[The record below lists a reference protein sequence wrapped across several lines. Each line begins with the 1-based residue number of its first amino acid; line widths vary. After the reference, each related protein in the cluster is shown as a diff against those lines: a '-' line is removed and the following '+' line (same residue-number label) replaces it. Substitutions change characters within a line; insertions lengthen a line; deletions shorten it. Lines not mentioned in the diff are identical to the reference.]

1 MRTKENYVGVNI
13 FKILWQKKWLFI
25 CYIFLLLLSVAISF
39 LTVVVTAKAL
49 ECLTIGDYD
58 QLLFYGIF
66 TIMFALLLSIKD
78 IVSRLILIRMELYT
92 LNKIEDKICQRLYK
106 ICNPVYSSMSSGAM
120 ANRVNR
126 LPSET
131 FSQLM
136 NISNYIVNML
146 YSVCIIVFVACLN
159 YIIGIMVIGAILLI
173 AGFRIIVDKVDN
185 KNWRIMH
192 NADEKMSGKITETV
206 RGHKDIKCL
215 DLDENIN
222 KEVNA
227 TIIDYVDKKRNWD
240 VSFSILNSLTNIII
254 SLYIF
259 AMVFVAIILYEQY
272 FLSYFAF
279 IYILNYYNS
288 VRDMAREVSDL
299 MRQVTQFRN
308 NQRRIS
314 QIFRDDLMPIETFG
328 SYHLGDVKGEIE
340 FKDIFYKYEHIDL
353 NKILDDDMKKLEKK
367 KKKRKDKK
375 KEKEKEEIKEPKI
388 VLNGFNLKIK
398 AGEKI
403 AFVGK
408 SGCGKSTLVAMLS
421 KSIVPTSGQILLD
434 GVPYNDLDS
443 DSIRGNI
450 TVINQFPYVYYMSL
464 RDNISIVKPDASDEE
479 ILQAC
484 EKANLTE
491 FIKDLPYGLDTMLG
505 ENGVKL
511 SGGQKQRIAIAR
523 AFLRNTRILVFDEST
538 SSLDNFS
545 QKIVQDNIDAI
556 KNRTVIIVAHRLSTI
571 INCDRIVFID
581 EGKVEAVGK
590 FDELI
595 NTSAKFAN
603 LYKVRSK

>member
-25 CYIFLLLLSVAISF
+25 CYILLLLLSVALSF
-39 LTVVVTAKAL
+39 LTIVVTAKAL
-49 ECLTIGDYD
+49 ECLTVGDYG
-58 QLLFYGIF
+58 QLLFYGVY

-78 IVSRLILIRMELYT
+78 IARRLLLVRMELYT
-92 LNKIEDKICQRLYK
+92 LNKIEDKICERLYK
-106 ICNPVYSSMSSGAM
+106 ICNSVYSSISSGSM
-120 ANRVNR
+120 ARRVNSV
-126 LPSET
+126 PSES
-131 FSQLM
+131 FGALID
-136 NISNYIVNML
+136 ISNSIVNML
-146 YSVCIIVFVACLN
+146 YSVCIIVFVCFLN

-173 AGFRIIVDKVDN
+173 AGLRLIVDKIDN

-192 NADEKMSGKITETV
+192 NADEKMCGKITETV

-227 TIIDYVDKKRNWD
+227 TINDYVDKAKNWD
-240 VSFSILNSLTNIII
+240 VVFSTLNSITNIII

-259 AMVFVAIILYEQY
+259 SMVFVAIILYEHY

-288 VRDMAREVSDL
+288 VRSMAYDLSNL
-299 MRQVTQFRN
+299 MRQVTQYKN
-308 NQRRIS
+308 NQRRLN
-314 QIFRDDLMPIETFG
+314 QLFREDLMPIETFG
-328 SYHLGDVKGEIE
+328 SYHLGNVKGEIE
-340 FKDIFYKYEHIDL
+340 FKNIVYSYEHIDI
-353 NKILDDDMKKLEKK
+353 NKRLDDDMKKLEKK
-367 KKKRKDKK
+367 KKNRKDKK
-375 KEKEKEEIKEPKI
+375 KEEQEEIKEPKI

-421 KSIVPTSGQILLD
+421 KSIVPTSGEILLD

-450 TVINQFPYVYYMSL
+450 TIINQYPYIYYMSL

-603 LYKVRSK
+603 LYRVRSK